1 MTGPAHEEPT
11 APAREWWDERRRAY
25 FAELAD
31 VLIPAEGTM
40 LAASAA
46 GTATRGLDLV
56 LRARP
61 DLDGPL
67 RAAVT
72 QESGP
77 PAQPAAEVVAGLAA
91 AGGGTW
97 QALTMAVSAA
107 YYSDP
112 AVRQLIGYPGQEA
125 RKVDPFEY
133 TRYVADGLLD
143 GVVARGPR
151 YQTPRADQAA
161 TASSA
166 RVDTSQAAH

>member
-1 MTGPAHEEPT
+1 MSGPATHDDPT
-11 APAREWWDERRRAY
+11 TPAKRWWDRRRRAR

-40 LAASAA
+40 PAASAA
-46 GTATRGLDLV
+46 GAAARGLDLV

-72 QESGP
+72 QGSGP
-77 PAQPAAEVVAGLAA
+77 SEEPAAEAVADLAA
-91 AGGGTW
+91 AGGAVW
-97 QALTMAVSAA
+97 QALTTAVSAA
-107 YYSDP
+107 YYSDRV
-112 AVRQLIGYPGQEA
+112 VRQLIGYPGQQA

-143 GVVARGPR
+143 GVVERGSC
-151 YQTPRADQAA
+151 YQTPPAE
-161 TASSA
+161 
-166 RVDTSQAAH
+166 